1 MNEARKKGAKL
12 ITLCN
17 YPGTQ
22 SSRLAD
28 GTLEIRAGV
37 EIGVAATKTFLCSLT
52 TLYMLVTGE
61 IPPYYTDLEIET
73 DIRNLFINLEDGDFQ
88 YYQPVRMRDD
98 PTWVN
103 VTECF
108 KDTGQVAFDV
118 AKKMHSDQAEELFSA
133 AQRYTENLQRLKDI
147 LSIDLPE
154 QVIPPE
160 ASLDE
165 AIDVFDRVNS
175 LGTKL
180 TDAELA
186 LTHVTGKWPLAITAY
201 NHMIVHG

>member
-1 MNEARKKGAKL
+1 MRISDLISDIRNQDLVLPEFQREFVWSREQAKQL
-12 ITLCN
+12 LVSLTQR
-17 YPGTQ
+17 YPIGGILLWKTQ
-22 SSRLAD
+22 HPPELKNISSLDSRLGTYQLILD
-28 GTLEIRAGV
+28 GQQR
-37 EIGVAATKTFLCSLT
+37 LT

-73 DIRNLFINLEDGDFQ
+73 DIRSLCMNLEDGDFQ

-133 AQRYTENLQRLKDI
+133 AQRYT
-147 LSIDLPE
+147 
-154 QVIPPE
+154 
-160 ASLDE
+160 
-165 AIDVFDRVNS
+165 
-175 LGTKL
+175 
-180 TDAELA
+180 
-186 LTHVTGKWPLAITAY
+186 
-201 NHMIVHG
+201 